1 MLRATMPRFGGQD
14 DADITVL
21 PSALILQP
29 LISLLS
35 DAEPHLPTHPPCRHS
50 MVPLFGALEAQKRG
64 SVEAALSHGRTNK
77 RAIKSDHRACHH

>member
-14 DADITVL
+14 NADITVL

-50 MVPLFGALEAQKRG
+50 MVPLFGALEAQKR
-64 SVEAALSHGRTNK
+64 ALWRQRSGMDEQTREQ
-77 RAIKSDHRACHH
+77 

>member
-1 MLRATMPRFGGQD
+1 MLRATMLRFGGQD

-35 DAEPHLPTHPPCRHS
+35 DAEPHLPTHPPAATQWSPCLAPWRPRS
-50 MVPLFGALEAQKRG
+50 GALWRQRSGMEEQTR
-64 SVEAALSHGRTNK
+64 EQ
-77 RAIKSDHRACHH
+77 